1 MPLNILNHAKK
12 ARRSPVSSITALG
25 EVKLLGL
32 ILGEAKE
39 RGLVRANVCRG
50 LGIKRERGRIKPEF
64 TDDQIWAIR
73 EALANWPEWMRICF
87 EISIHHGTRLR
98 ATQIDL
104 LRDIDWENRR
114 ITFHEKA
121 GKVFTVPAH
130 LDVFRLLEQRRNA
143 GAQMA
148 CELPKGPSKA
158 WRKFFDSID
167 LTEHC
172 FHCCRVTVISRM
184 ARAGVPEAKAMK
196 FVGHASTEIH
206 RIYQRLRAE
215 DLDDCLN
222 ALNF

>member
-1 MPLNILNHAKK
+1 MT
-12 ARRSPVSSITALG
+12 SITALS

-32 ILGEAKE
+32 LVGEAKE
-39 RGLVRANVCRG
+39 RGLVRTNVCRN
-50 LGIKRERGRIKPEF
+50 LGIKRDRGRIKPDF
-64 TDDQIWAIR
+64 TDAQIQTIR
-73 EALANWPEWMRICF
+73 EALLNWPAWMRICF

-104 LRDIDWENRR
+104 HRDVDWENRR

-130 LDVFRLLEQRRNA
+130 RDVFRLLEQRRKL
-143 GAQMA
+143 GATKA

-158 WRKFFDSID
+158 WRKFFDSVG

-172 FHCCRVTVISRM
+172 FHCCRVTVISKM
-184 ARAGVPEAKAMK
+184 ARAGVSEAKAMK

-206 RIYQRLRAE
+206 RIYQRLRVE
-215 DLDDCLN
+215 DLNDCLD
-222 ALNF
+222 ALTG